1 MIDGLL
7 RLKSKNLFK
16 MFTDSDF
23 TSGNSFTLEENF
35 QIVPTGTRCV
45 LHSVNANVVYAGVP
59 SSSSN
64 INNNN
69 DSYISFRNTN
79 STGDLKIKIKP
90 AFSVEGIF
98 NRTLNDQP
106 LLFNV
111 PCGGVLFDDGMHVNF
126 TAKTGS
132 ESAAAAPAAD
142 YGFNVNI
149 LYSGGS

>member
-1 MIDGLL
+1 MRDGLL

-16 MFTDSDF
+16 MFTDSNF

-35 QIVPTGTRCV
+35 QIVPAGTRCV
-45 LHSVNANVVYAGVP
+45 LHSVSANAVYAGVP
-59 SSSSN
+59 SNASN

-79 STGDLKIKIKP
+79 SAGELKFKIKP

-98 NRTLNDQP
+98 NRTLNPQS
-106 LLFNV
+106 LLFNI

-132 ESAAAAPAAD
+132 DSAAAAPAAD